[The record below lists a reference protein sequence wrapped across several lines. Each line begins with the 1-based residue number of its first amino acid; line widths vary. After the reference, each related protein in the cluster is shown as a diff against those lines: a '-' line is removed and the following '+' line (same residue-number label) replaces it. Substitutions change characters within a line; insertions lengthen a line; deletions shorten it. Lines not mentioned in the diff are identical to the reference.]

1 MIEPGI
7 RGPNYSSK
15 NDYENTEAPSR
26 IMKTIM
32 SNKIPA
38 ALRERPQWVVWR
50 LVTRDGKKTK
60 LPFDPVSGKP
70 ASPTDPQTWQAF
82 DDALRACERDGYS
95 GLGFVFSEEDSYC
108 GIDLDHVRDLE
119 TGQFEPWARELI
131 KRLDSYTELS
141 PSGTGAHVIV
151 RAKVP
156 GSRRR
161 NDYVEIYDG
170 GRFFCMTGE
179 RLKGVPGTVEDRQAI
194 LSEIHG
200 EFFGKDESNS
210 PVALAS
216 APVPVALSDNE
227 LLEKADSAKNGAHFS
242 ALWRGDWQS
251 EGYPSQSEA
260 DAALLG
266 MLRFWTGGDKTRS
279 FALFSQSGLNRE
291 KWEREDYRE
300 HTWEGINAGPVYQTK
315 AEQIFDKLVKLD
327 PVNYDQCR
335 KDEAFELGIR
345 VSTLDQ
351 EVAKKRKLA
360 MDAAGIPGELD
371 FSDPEPWPEPISD
384 AERLF
389 DHVSESIARY
399 VVLPRAAADAI
410 TLWIVHA
417 HALEGFHIT
426 PRLNLSS
433 PEKGC
438 GKTTLLDV
446 IATLLPRPLRTEN
459 CTSAVL
465 FRLVDKHCPTLLLD
479 EIDTYLAAHDELRG
493 LLNAGHRKGAKA
505 VRCEGD
511 NNEVRAFNAFAPV
524 VLAGIGSLPGTL
536 HDRSLLIPLLRA
548 KSGEIAHRFDSRNI
562 SIETELKTKLKR
574 WSIDHVEELSSSDPV
589 MPESAHNRLADNWR
603 PLFAIAQAVGGS
615 WREKVSRSFEHLNSD
630 AQADEAQG
638 IGTTLLADIKDLFE
652 ETGSRKLFSATI
664 TERLIEIEGRPWAE
678 YGRAQKPIS
687 KNQLARLLGKFKIKS
702 TSLRIGSD
710 TAKGYN
716 LADFSEAFERF
727 LPPSQESLPKRDNVT
742 NPENKGDSDTSE
754 TSQISSNPEQSR
766 CETSHEKLVSR
777 FETSHPK
784 PVTFGDSTDL
794 FNFPKEKSTCDVV
807 PVGKSNPAKE
817 TTDTQNDVTYV

>member
-1 MIEPGI
+1 MN
-7 RGPNYSSK
+7 RLH
-15 NDYENTEAPSR
+15 T
-26 IMKTIM
+26 
-32 SNKIPA
+32 NKIPEE
-38 ALRERPQWVVWR
+38 LRILSQWVVWR
-50 LVTRDGKKTK
+50 LVTRDDKKTK

-70 ASPTDPQTWQAF
+70 ASTTDPQSWRSF
-82 DDALRACERDGYS
+82 DEALIVCEQGGYS
-95 GLGFVFSEEDSYC
+95 GLGFVFSGEDPYC
-108 GIDLDHVRDLE
+108 GIDLDHVRNPE
-119 TGQFEPWARELI
+119 TGDVEPWAQELI
-131 KRLDSYTELS
+131 KRLCSYSELS
-141 PSGTGAHVIV
+141 QSGTGAHVIV

-156 GSRRR
+156 GRRRR
-161 NDYVEIYDG
+161 NGNVEMYDE

-179 RLKGVPGTVEDRQAI
+179 RLKGVSGTVEERQAI

-227 LLEKADSAKNGAHFS
+227 LLEKAESAKNGAHFS

-251 EGYPSQSEA
+251 EGHPSQSEA

-279 FALFSQSGLNRE
+279 FALFSQSGLYRE
-291 KWEREDYRE
+291 NWVREDYRE
-300 HTWEGINAGPVYQTK
+300 HTWEGINAGPVYQNK
-315 AEQIFDKLVKLD
+315 AEKIFDKLVKLD

-345 VSTLDQ
+345 VSTLDK

-371 FSDPEPWPEPISD
+371 FSDPEPWHEPISD

-389 DHVSESIARY
+389 DEVSESITRY
-399 VVLPRAAADAI
+399 VVLHREAADAI
-410 TLWIVHA
+410 TLWIVHV

-511 NNEVRAFNAFAPV
+511 NNEVRGFNAFAPV

-536 HDRSLLIPLLRA
+536 HDRSLLVPLLRA
-548 KSGEIAHRFDSRNI
+548 KPGEIAHRFDSRNI
-562 SIETELKTKLKR
+562 SIETELKTKLNR
-574 WSIDHVEELSSSDPV
+574 WAIDHIEELSSSDPV
-589 MPESAHNRLADNWR
+589 LPESAHNRLADNWR

-615 WREKVSRSFEHLNSD
+615 WREKACRSFEHLNSD
-630 AQADEAQG
+630 AQADDAQG
-638 IGTTLLADIKDLFE
+638 IRIILLSDIRDLFE
-652 ETGSRKLFSATI
+652 ETGSGKLFSATI

-678 YGRAQKPIS
+678 YTRAQKPIS
-687 KNQLARLLGKFKIKS
+687 KNQLARLLGKFNIKS
-702 TSLRIGSD
+702 KSIRIG
-710 TAKGYN
+710 TETGKGYHRD
-716 LADFSEAFERF
+716 DFAESFERF
-727 LPPSQESLPKRDNVT
+727 LPSQESSASRHNVT
-742 NPENKGDSDTSE
+742 NHENKGDSDTSE
-754 TSQISSNPEQSR
+754 TSHGFANTEQSLF
-766 CETSHEKLVSR
+766 EPSQEEPVSR
-777 FETSHPK
+777 LEPSHPK
-784 PVTFGDSTDL
+784 PVTVCDNNDL
-794 FNFPKEKSTCDVV
+794 FNLPKKKSTCDVV
-807 PVGKSNPAKE
+807 TVVEGKSAKE
-817 TTDTQNDVTYV
+817 TTDKENDVTYV

>member
-1 MIEPGI
+1 MHHLKI
-7 RGPNYSSK
+7 
-15 NDYENTEAPSR
+15 
-26 IMKTIM
+26 
-32 SNKIPA
+32 NKIPEE
-38 ALRERPQWVVWR
+38 LCNLSQWVVWS
-50 LVTRDGKKTK
+50 LVDRGGKKTK

-70 ASPTDPQTWQAF
+70 ASPTDPQIWQAF

-95 GLGFVFSEEDSYC
+95 GLGFVFSEDDPYC
-108 GIDLDHVRDLE
+108 GIDLDHVRNPE

-131 KRLDSYTELS
+131 KRLDSYSELS
-141 PSGTGAHVIV
+141 PSGTGAHIIV

-156 GSRRR
+156 GTRRR
-161 NDYVEIYDG
+161 KSDIEIYDAA
-170 GRFFCMTGE
+170 RYFCMTGE
-179 RLKGVPGTVEDRQAI
+179 RLEGMPRTVEERQAV

-200 EFFGKDESNS
+200 DFFGKDESNS

-266 MLRFWTGGDKTRS
+266 MLRFWTDGDKTRS

-300 HTWEGINAGPVYQTK
+300 HTWEGINAGPVYQNK
-315 AEQIFDKLVKLD
+315 AEKIFDKLVKLD

-389 DHVSESIARY
+389 DHVSESITRY

-410 TLWIVHA
+410 TLWIVHV

-678 YGRAQKPIS
+678 YRRGKPLS
-687 KNQLARLLGKFKIKS
+687 KNQLARLLRRFKIKS
-702 TSLRIGSD
+702 KSIRIGTD
-710 TAKGYN
+710 TGKGYH
-716 LADFSEAFERF
+716 LDDFAESFDRF
-727 LPPSQESLPKRDNVT
+727 LSEEPLAKRNSVTKPDDKSDFTNSETSHGFANAEQSLFEPSQEEPALHFEPSHSKPELPF
-742 NPENKGDSDTSE
+742 ENNDSP
-754 TSQISSNPEQSR
+754 N
-766 CETSHEKLVSR
+766 K
-777 FETSHPK
+777 
-784 PVTFGDSTDL
+784 
-794 FNFPKEKSTCDVV
+794 KESCDVV
-807 PVGKSNPAKE
+807 TVADGNPAKK
-817 TTDTQNDVTYV
+817 TTDTENHVTYV

>member
-1 MIEPGI
+1 MNHLKI
-7 RGPNYSSK
+7 
-15 NDYENTEAPSR
+15 
-26 IMKTIM
+26 
-32 SNKIPA
+32 NKIPEE
-38 ALRERPQWVVWR
+38 LCNLSQWVVWR
-50 LVTRDGKKTK
+50 LVDRGGKKTK

-70 ASPTDPQTWQAF
+70 ASTTNPHTWRSF
-82 DDALRACERDGYS
+82 DAALRACERGGYS
-95 GLGFVFSEEDSYC
+95 GLGFVFSEDDPYC
-108 GIDLDHVRDLE
+108 GIDLDHVHDPD

-131 KRLDSYTELS
+131 QRLNSYSELS
-141 PSGTGAHVIV
+141 QSGTGAHIIV

-156 GSRRR
+156 GIRRR
-161 NDYVEIYDG
+161 KGDTEIYDA
-170 GRFFCMTGE
+170 GRYFCMTGQ
-179 RLKGVPGTVEDRQAI
+179 RLNGMPGTVKRRQAV

-200 EFFGKDESNS
+200 ELFGKDESGS
-210 PVALAS
+210 SVPPPS
-216 APVPVALSDNE
+216 TTIPVALSDSE
-227 LLEKADSAKNGAHFS
+227 LLEKAASAKNGASFS

-251 EGYPSQSEA
+251 EGYTSQSEA

-279 FALFSQSGLNRE
+279 FTLFLQSGLNRA

-300 HTWEGINAGPVYQTK
+300 STWKQIDNGPVFSEVQESTS
-315 AEQIFDKLVKLD
+315 QRFDELANLD
-327 PVNYDQCR
+327 FVQYDQCR
-335 KDEAFELGIR
+335 IDEASQLGIR

-351 EVAKKRKLA
+351 EVGKKRKLA
-360 MDAAGIPGELD
+360 MDAATIPGELD

-389 DHVSESIARY
+389 DEVSESITRY

-410 TLWIVHA
+410 TLWVVHA
-417 HALEGFHIT
+417 HAFESFDIT

-433 PEKGC
+433 PDKGC

-446 IATLLPRPLRTEN
+446 LATLLPRALRTEN

-465 FRLVDKHCPTLLLD
+465 FRCVDKYCPTLLLD
-479 EIDTYLAAHDELRG
+479 EVDTYLPAHDELRG
-493 LLNAGHRKGAKA
+493 LLNAGHRRGAKA
-505 VRCEGD
+505 LRCEGD
-511 NNEVRAFNAFAPV
+511 NYDIRAFNAFAPV

-536 HDRSLLIPLLRA
+536 HDRSLLVPLVRA
-548 KSGEIAHRFDSRNI
+548 KPGEIAHRFDSRKI
-562 SIETELKTKLKR
+562 AIETELKSKLIR
-574 WSIDHVEELSSSDPV
+574 WASDHTEELNNSDPV

-603 PLFAIAQAVGGS
+603 PLFAVAQAVGGS
-615 WREKVSRSFEHLNSD
+615 WREKVCCSFDYLNSNT
-630 AQADEAQG
+630 QADEAQG
-638 IGTTLLADIKDLFE
+638 MGTTLLADIRNLFE
-652 ETGSRKLFSATI
+652 ETGSKKIFSAAI
-664 TERLIEIEGRPWAE
+664 VGRLIEIEGRPWAE

-754 TSQISSNPEQSR
+754 TSQISSNPKQSR
-766 CETSHEKLVSR
+766 LETSHEKSVSR

-784 PVTFGDSTDL
+784 PVTVCDSPDL
-794 FNFPKEKSTCDVV
+794 FNFPKEKFTCDVV
-807 PVGKSNPAKE
+807 TVGTSTPAKE

>member
-1 MIEPGI
+1 
-7 RGPNYSSK
+7 
-15 NDYENTEAPSR
+15 
-26 IMKTIM
+26 
-32 SNKIPA
+32 
-38 ALRERPQWVVWR
+38 
-50 LVTRDGKKTK
+50 
-60 LPFDPVSGKP
+60 
-70 ASPTDPQTWQAF
+70 
-82 DDALRACERDGYS
+82 
-95 GLGFVFSEEDSYC
+95 
-108 GIDLDHVRDLE
+108 
-119 TGQFEPWARELI
+119 
-131 KRLDSYTELS
+131 
-141 PSGTGAHVIV
+141 
-151 RAKVP
+151 
-156 GSRRR
+156 
-161 NDYVEIYDG
+161 
-170 GRFFCMTGE
+170 
-179 RLKGVPGTVEDRQAI
+179 
-194 LSEIHG
+194 
-200 EFFGKDESNS
+200 
-210 PVALAS
+210 
-216 APVPVALSDNE
+216 
-227 LLEKADSAKNGAHFS
+227 
-242 ALWRGDWQS
+242 
-251 EGYPSQSEA
+251 
-260 DAALLG
+260 
-266 MLRFWTGGDKTRS
+266 
-279 FALFSQSGLNRE
+279 
-291 KWEREDYRE
+291 
-300 HTWEGINAGPVYQTK
+300 
-315 AEQIFDKLVKLD
+315 
-327 PVNYDQCR
+327 
-335 KDEAFELGIR
+335 
-345 VSTLDQ
+345 
-351 EVAKKRKLA
+351 

-371 FSDPEPWPEPISD
+371 FSDPEPWSEPISD

-493 LLNAGHRKGAKA
+493 LLNAGHRRGAKA

-615 WREKVSRSFEHLNSD
+615 WREKACRSFEHLNSD
-630 AQADEAQG
+630 AQADDAQG

-652 ETGSRKLFSATI
+652 ETGSRKLFSAAI

-687 KNQLARLLGKFKIKS
+687 KNQLARLLSKFNIKS
-702 TSLRIGSD
+702 KSIRIGTD
-710 TAKGYN
+710 TGKGYH
-716 LADFSEAFERF
+716 LDDFAESFERF
-727 LPPSQESLPKRDNVT
+727 LPSQESSANRHNVTTPVNKKDSTSTETSHGFANTEQSLFGPSQEEPAL
-742 NPENKGDSDTSE
+742 
-754 TSQISSNPEQSR
+754 
-766 CETSHEKLVSR
+766 H
-777 FETSHPK
+777 FEPSHPK
-784 PVTFGDSTDL
+784 PELPFENNDSP
-794 FNFPKEKSTCDVV
+794 NNPNKKESCDVV
-807 PVGKSNPAKE
+807 TVEDGNPAKNIK
-817 TTDTQNDVTYV
+817 DAKNDVTYV